1 MTMNV
6 IDRFESDIAVVETD
20 SGMIEVDRSRITG
33 NANEGDVI
41 TESNGVWTVD
51 IPATEKRRAEIREM
65 MKRLMKK

>member
-20 SGMIEVDRSRITG
+20 SGMIEVDRSQITG
-33 NANEGDVI
+33 NAHEGDVI
-41 TESNGVWTVD
+41 TENNGVWTVD
-51 IPATEKRRAEIREM
+51 IPATEKRRAEMREM